1 MAEQSRILFKALHQ
15 QSEPLILTNV
25 WDAAS
30 AAIIQASG
38 ARAIATSS
46 AALAW
51 SLGYPDGQALP
62 KATLLDVVN
71 NILRLSRVPVTIDIE
86 SGYSQDPDEV
96 AAFVAQL
103 AKLGVAGIN
112 IEDGSAS
119 VAEMVA
125 KIKAIRAHHPR
136 CQGLFI
142 NARTDVYLL
151 GLASGE
157 AAVVMTIDRLTQYQA
172 AGADGGFIPGAN
184 QVETAKR
191 LSAAVDMPLN
201 FMLLNEQMDI
211 GELFA
216 AGVQRFSTGPASFL
230 QAYSTLLNPILLNS
244 IKAKPFQR
252 ESNDAVIAVD
262 KDSIPKAISLG
273 FEQMNNLFIP
283 S

>member
-1 MAEQSRILFKALHQ
+1 MAEQSRTFFKALHQ
-15 QSEPLILTNV
+15 QSEPLILTNA

-62 KATLLDVVN
+62 KAALLGVVN

-103 AKLGVAGIN
+103 AELGVAGIN

-125 KIKAIRAHHPR
+125 KIKAIRAHPC

-244 IKAKPFQR
+244 IKAKPFQLQPK
-252 ESNDAVIAVD
+252 DAVIAVD
-262 KDSIPKAISLG
+262 NGSIPKAIALD

>member
-1 MAEQSRILFKALHQ
+1 MAEQSRIFFKALHQ

-62 KATLLDVVN
+62 KAALLDAVN

-96 AAFVAQL
+96 TAFVAQL
-103 AKLGVAGIN
+103 AELGVAGIN
-112 IEDGSAS
+112 IEDGSAG

-125 KIKAIRAHHPR
+125 KIQAIRAHPR

-151 GLASGE
+151 GLASGD
-157 AAVVMTIDRLTQYQA
+157 AAVAMTIDRLTQYHA
-172 AGADGGFIPGAN
+172 AGTDGGFIPGATK
-184 QVETAKR
+184 VETAR
-191 LSAAVDMPLN
+191 HLSAAVDMPLN

-230 QAYSTLLNPILLNS
+230 QAYDTLFNPILLNS
-244 IKAKPFQR
+244 IKAKPFQLQPK
-252 ESNDAVIAVD
+252 DAVIAVD
-262 KDSIPKAISLG
+262 NGSIPKAITLD

>member
-1 MAEQSRILFKALHQ
+1 
-15 QSEPLILTNV
+15 
-25 WDAAS
+25 
-30 AAIIQASG
+30 
-38 ARAIATSS
+38 
-46 AALAW
+46 
-51 SLGYPDGQALP
+51 
-62 KATLLDVVN
+62 
-71 NILRLSRVPVTIDIE
+71 
-86 SGYSQDPDEV
+86 
-96 AAFVAQL
+96 
-103 AKLGVAGIN
+103 
-112 IEDGSAS
+112 
-119 VAEMVA
+119 
-125 KIKAIRAHHPR
+125 
-136 CQGLFI
+136 
-142 NARTDVYLL
+142 VYLL

-184 QVETAKR
+184 QVETAKC

-252 ESNDAVIAVD
+252 ESKDAVIAVD

>member
-62 KATLLDVVN
+62 KVALLDVVN

>member
-15 QSEPLILTNV
+15 QSEPLILTNA

-38 ARAIATSS
+38 ARAIATIS

-62 KATLLDVVN
+62 KVALLDVVN
-71 NILRLSRVPVTIDIE
+71 NILRLSRVPMTIDIE
-86 SGYSQDPDEV
+86 SGYSQDPYEV

-103 AKLGVAGIN
+103 AELGVAGIN

-125 KIKAIRAHHPR
+125 KIKAIRAHPR

>member
-15 QSEPLILTNV
+15 QSEPLILTNA

-51 SLGYPDGQALP
+51 SLGYPDGQVLP
-62 KATLLDVVN
+62 KAALLDVVN

-96 AAFVAQL
+96 AAFVAKL
-103 AKLGVAGIN
+103 AELGVAGIN
-112 IEDGSAS
+112 IEDGSAG

-125 KIKAIRAHHPR
+125 KIKAIRAHPR

>member
-1 MAEQSRILFKALHQ
+1 MAEQSRTFFKALHQ
-15 QSEPLILTNV
+15 QSEPLILTNA

-62 KATLLDVVN
+62 KAALLDVVN

-96 AAFVAQL
+96 ATFVVQL
-103 AKLGVAGIN
+103 AELGVAGIN

-125 KIKAIRAHHPR
+125 KIKAIRAHPR

-252 ESNDAVIAVD
+252 ESKDAVIAAD

>member
-1 MAEQSRILFKALHQ
+1 MAEQFRILFKALHQ

-62 KATLLDVVN
+62 KAALLDAVN

-103 AKLGVAGIN
+103 AELGVAGIN
-112 IEDGSAS
+112 IEDGSAG

-125 KIKAIRAHHPR
+125 KIKAIRAHPR

-151 GLASGE
+151 GLASGD
-157 AAVVMTIDRLTQYQA
+157 AAVAMTIDRLTQYQA
-172 AGADGGFIPGAN
+172 AGADGGIFPGAN

-211 GELFA
+211 DELFG
-216 AGVQRFSTGPASFL
+216 AGVQRFSTGPVSFL
-230 QAYSTLLNPILLNS
+230 QAYDTLLNPILLNS
-244 IKAKPFQR
+244 IKAQPFQQQPK
-252 ESNDAVIAVD
+252 DAVITVD
-262 KDSIPKAISLG
+262 NGSIPKVIALD
-273 FEQMNNLFIP
+273 FERMNNLFIP

>member
-1 MAEQSRILFKALHQ
+1 MAEQSRTFFKALHQ
-15 QSEPLILTNV
+15 QSEPLILTNA

-62 KATLLDVVN
+62 KVALLDVVN

-86 SGYSQDPDEV
+86 SGYSQDPYEV

-103 AKLGVAGIN
+103 AELGVAGIN

-125 KIKAIRAHHPR
+125 KIKAIRAHPR

-191 LSAAVDMPLN
+191 LFAAVDMPLN

>member
-1 MAEQSRILFKALHQ
+1 MAEQSRIFFKALHQ
-15 QSEPLILTNV
+15 QSEPLILTNA

-62 KATLLDVVN
+62 KVALLDVVN

-86 SGYSQDPDEV
+86 SGYSQDPYEV

-103 AKLGVAGIN
+103 AELGVAGIN

-125 KIKAIRAHHPR
+125 KIKAIRAHPR

-191 LSAAVDMPLN
+191 LFAAVDMPLN

>member
-15 QSEPLILTNV
+15 QSEPLILTNA

-46 AALAW
+46 ATLAW

-62 KATLLDVVN
+62 KVALLDVVN

-86 SGYSQDPDEV
+86 SGYSQDPDGV

-103 AKLGVAGIN
+103 AELGVAGIN
-112 IEDGSAS
+112 IEDGSAG

-125 KIKAIRAHHPR
+125 KIKAIRAHPR

-142 NARTDVYLL
+142 NARADVYLL

-172 AGADGGFIPGAN
+172 AGADGGFIPGATE
-184 QVETAKR
+184 VETAKR

-252 ESNDAVIAVD
+252 ESNDAVIAAD

-273 FEQMNNLFIP
+273 FEQVNNLFIP

>member
-62 KATLLDVVN
+62 KAALLDAVN

-96 AAFVAQL
+96 TAFVAQL
-103 AKLGVAGIN
+103 AELGVAGIN
-112 IEDGSAS
+112 IEDGSAG

-125 KIKAIRAHHPR
+125 KIQAIRAHPR

-151 GLASGE
+151 GLASGD
-157 AAVVMTIDRLTQYQA
+157 AAVAMTIDRLTQYQA
-172 AGADGGFIPGAN
+172 AGTDGGFIPGATK
-184 QVETAKR
+184 VETAR
-191 LSAAVDMPLN
+191 HLSAAVDMPLN

-211 GELFA
+211 GELFG

-230 QAYSTLLNPILLNS
+230 QAYDTLFNPILLSS
-244 IKAKPFQR
+244 IKAKPFQLQPK
-252 ESNDAVIAVD
+252 DAVIAVD
-262 KDSIPKAISLG
+262 NGSIPKAITLD

>member
-1 MAEQSRILFKALHQ
+1 MAEQFRILFKALHQ

-62 KATLLDVVN
+62 KAALLDAVN
-71 NILRLSRVPVTIDIE
+71 HILRLSRVSVTLDIE

-103 AKLGVAGIN
+103 AELGVAGIN
-112 IEDGSAS
+112 IEDGCAG

-125 KIKAIRAHHPR
+125 KIKAIRAHPR

-151 GLASGE
+151 GLASGD
-157 AAVVMTIDRLTQYQA
+157 AAVAMTIDRLTQYQA

-230 QAYSTLLNPILLNS
+230 QAYDTLFNPILLNS
-244 IKAKPFQR
+244 IKAKPFQLQPK
-252 ESNDAVIAVD
+252 DAVIAVD
-262 KDSIPKAISLG
+262 NGSIPKAITLD
-273 FEQMNNLFIP
+273 FERMNNLFIP

>member
-1 MAEQSRILFKALHQ
+1 MAEQSRIFFKALHQ
-15 QSEPLILTNV
+15 QSEPLILTNA

-62 KATLLDVVN
+62 KVALLDVVN

-86 SGYSQDPDEV
+86 SGYSQDPYEV

-103 AKLGVAGIN
+103 AELGVAGIN

-125 KIKAIRAHHPR
+125 KIKAIRAHPR

-201 FMLLNEQMDI
+201 FMLLNELMDI

-252 ESNDAVIAVD
+252 ESNNAVIAVD

>member
-62 KATLLDVVN
+62 KVALLDVVN

-96 AAFVAQL
+96 AAFVAKL
-103 AKLGVAGIN
+103 AELGVAGIN

>member
-1 MAEQSRILFKALHQ
+1 MAELSRILFKALHQ
-15 QSEPLILTNV
+15 QSEPLILTNA

-30 AAIIQASG
+30 SAIIQASG

-62 KATLLDVVN
+62 KAALLDVVN

-103 AKLGVAGIN
+103 AELGVAGIN

-125 KIKAIRAHHPR
+125 KIKAIRAHPR

-172 AGADGGFIPGAN
+172 AGADGGFIPGAIK
-184 QVETAKR
+184 VETAKR
-191 LSAAVDMPLN
+191 LFAAVDMPLN

-252 ESNDAVIAVD
+252 ESNNAVIAVD

>member
-1 MAEQSRILFKALHQ
+1 MGEQSRILFKALHQ

-30 AAIIQASG
+30 VAIIQASG

-51 SLGYPDGQALP
+51 SLGYPDGQVLP
-62 KATLLDVVN
+62 KAALLDVVN

-103 AKLGVAGIN
+103 AELGVAGIN

-125 KIKAIRAHHPR
+125 KIKAIRAHPR

-252 ESNDAVIAVD
+252 ESNDA
-262 KDSIPKAISLG
+262 
-273 FEQMNNLFIP
+273 
-283 S
+283 